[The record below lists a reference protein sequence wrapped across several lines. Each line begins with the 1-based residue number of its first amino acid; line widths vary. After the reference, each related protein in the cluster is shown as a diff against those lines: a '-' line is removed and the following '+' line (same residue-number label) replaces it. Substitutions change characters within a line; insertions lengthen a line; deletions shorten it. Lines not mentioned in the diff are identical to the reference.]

1 MWLLREKL
9 SDFGVKQILH
19 RVDIALYVHP
29 KNSLRSHSRAI
40 MVLDHRKYTLRAEA
54 TFSAWKTN
62 QTEFFVFE
70 KFTLQILAN
79 KSGCMQTNLLFFFI
93 HHIWGERVLWGA
105 VFIIQTSTK
114 CSISQFFKTNCIHS
128 IFRTIEAR
136 VDF

>member
-1 MWLLREKL
+1 MWLLWEKL

-19 RVDIALYVHP
+19 RADIALYVHP
-29 KNSLRSHSRAI
+29 KISLRSHLRAI
-40 MVLDHRKYTLRAEA
+40 IALVHSRYGVE
-54 TFSAWKTN
+54 
-62 QTEFFVFE
+62 
-70 KFTLQILAN
+70 N
-79 KSGCMQTNLLFFFI
+79 KSARICCICWICSTSLLYKFLPIDLGACTPTFCCCFFI

-105 VFIIQTSTK
+105 VFIIHTSTK